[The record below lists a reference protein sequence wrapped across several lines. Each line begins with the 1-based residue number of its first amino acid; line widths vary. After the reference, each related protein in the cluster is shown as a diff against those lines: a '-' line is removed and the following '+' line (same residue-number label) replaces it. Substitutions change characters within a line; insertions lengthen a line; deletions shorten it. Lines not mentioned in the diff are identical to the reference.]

1 MDSSQATRPT
11 ASKSI
16 KTKKVASTKVHVHP
30 KYSEMISDAIR
41 ELKSRTGCS
50 RLAILKFI
58 REKYDIGDEKK
69 ATTSLKLA
77 LKRGIENGTLKMSR
91 MEGKNSHKFKLGD
104 NAIVK
109 KSKKVDLGAKE
120 KKPKKKVAKTASKGK
135 ASGVKKAAKLNKGKG
150 KVAKSSIKKPTSK
163 STKTPKVKSGVKGAK
178 KVLKKTSKK

>member
-1 MDSSQATRPT
+1 MG
-11 ASKSI
+11 
-16 KTKKVASTKVHVHP
+16 KTKKVASAKVHVHP

-58 REKYDIGDEKK
+58 REKYDIGDVKK

-91 MEGKNSHKFKLGD
+91 MEGKNSQKFKLGD

-109 KSKKVDLGAKE
+109 KL
-120 KKPKKKVAKTASKGK
+120 KKKVAKTTTKGK
-135 ASGVKKAAKLNKGKG
+135 AAGVKKASKLNKGKG
-150 KVAKSSIKKPTSK
+150 KVPMKSASKKPTNKSSK
-163 STKTPKVKSGVKGAK
+163 ASKATSSGVKGAK
-178 KVLKKTSKK
+178 RVVKKISKK

>member
-1 MDSSQATRPT
+1 MG
-11 ASKSI
+11 
-16 KTKKVASTKVHVHP
+16 
-30 KYSEMISDAIR
+30 
-41 ELKSRTGCS
+41 RTGCS

-135 ASGVKKAAKLNKGKG
+135 SAGVKKAATLFFFECKLNKGKG

-178 KVLKKTSKK
+178 KVL